1 MEVLHVV
8 VTVGGCFYNYLSE
21 WVFCSQLYL
30 FVEILLKAYFLTE
43 LHLPHSMLNFLLIY
57 YYYFYLN
64 MKK

>member
-30 FVEILLKAYFLTE
+30 FVETNYVGYSPLERGNGKKGASDE
-43 LHLPHSMLNFLLIY
+43 LEIP
-57 YYYFYLN
+57 
-64 MKK
+64 